1 MDKNQRKQI
10 RRKSMQ
16 GTLLLALCLI
26 AAIAFAL
33 TLSLWLAGMAVVFL
47 LVGVVMLYQVGKSL
61 P

>member
-1 MDKNQRKQI
+1 
-10 RRKSMQ
+10 MQ